1 MKSRAEYIAAMKV
14 QLEDLNVSMAVLEAK
29 AKQAS
34 ADMQVQY
41 SSGMESLR
49 KQQAAAMD
57 KLEELKDAGDESWE
71 HMIDN
76 MEKVRDAFVDSYKHF
91 KSKF

>member
-1 MKSRAEYIAAMKV
+1 MKTRADYIAAMKV
-14 QLEDLNVSMAVLEAK
+14 QLDELNVSMAVLEAK

-34 ADMQVQY
+34 ADMQAKY
-41 SSGMESLR
+41 KSGIDTLR
-49 KQQAAAMD
+49 KQQVQALD
-57 KLEELKDAGDESWE
+57 KLEELKQAGDDSWE

-91 KSKF
+91 KAQF

>member
-1 MKSRAEYIAAMKV
+1 MKTRADYIAAMKV
-14 QLEDLNVSMAVLEAK
+14 QLDELNVSMAVLEAK

-41 SSGMESLR
+41 KSGIDTLR
-49 KQQAAAMD
+49 KQQAIALD
-57 KLEELKDAGDESWE
+57 KLEELKQAGDDSWE

-76 MEKVRDAFVDSYKHF
+76 MEKVRDAFIDSYKHF
-91 KSKF
+91 KSQF